1 MKLEVVSRKKAKM
14 KLALQGPSG
23 SGKSL
28 SALLVAYGLCGNWN
42 KIAVIDSEN
51 GSANLYAHKG
61 NYKSL
66 RIDPPF
72 TPEKYIQA
80 TKTCEQAGMEVII
93 IDSVSHEWEGNGGVL
108 DMHSKMVGNSFTNW
122 NKLTGRHN
130 AFVQSML
137 QSNAH
142 IIATIR
148 AKQDYVLNEKN
159 GKMVPEKVGLKGV
172 QRDGLD
178 FEFTIVFDLDIKHN
192 AVASK
197 DRTSLF
203 MDKPDFI
210 ITEETGKIIKDWCN
224 AGDSI
229 TENVMDDITNNIIT
243 EDELFDRIKTCKSS
257 EDLLALYTEQP
268 IYQETHLE
276 HFTKRKQELTKP
288 ETFNNITPHLKAYTN
303 GTVTTNK

>member
-1 MKLEVVSRKKAKM
+1 MKLEEVSRKKAKI

-28 SALLVAYGLCGNWN
+28 SALFIAYGLCSNWN

-51 GSANLYAHKG
+51 GSANLYAKEG
-61 NYKSL
+61 RFYTL
-66 RIDPPF
+66 RIEPPF

-80 TKTCEQAGMEVII
+80 IKTCEQGGIEVII

-130 AFVQSML
+130 AFVQAML

-142 IIATIR
+142 VIATIR
-148 AKQDYVLNEKN
+148 SKQDYVLNEKN

-178 FEFTIVFDLDIKHN
+178 FEFTIVLDIDIKHN
-192 AVASK
+192 AIASK

-203 MDKPDFI
+203 MDKPEFI
-210 ITEETGKIIKDWCN
+210 ITKETGKIINDWCN
-224 AGDSI
+224 EGVDITTEIIEDITTKVI
-229 TENVMDDITNNIIT
+229 TEN
-243 EDELFDRIKTCKSS
+243 ELFDRIKFCKSS
-257 EDLLALYTEQP
+257 EDLLSLYQEQP
-268 IYQETHLE
+268 VYQETHLE

-288 ETFNNITPHLKAYTN
+288 ETLNNITQHLNSNTN
-303 GTVTTNK
+303 GTLTTNK